1 MMQFQFQFQL
11 FSLFSLLSMASALM
25 ISHRQRVLAPS
36 LSPVIL
42 YASSSSSSQEEEEE
56 EDPSCQS
63 PCWQDI
69 YDADC
74 TMDSFSARFVAS
86 DWIKELPC
94 VQGLGEECPAV
105 PFPAETQLP
114 DIRRGAQL
122 SQSSPVDITNVMEFL
137 NIRRVGTGVDVEKK

>member
-1 MMQFQFQFQL
+1 MMQFQFHFQL
-11 FSLFSLLSMASALM
+11 FSLFTLLSMASALM

-56 EDPSCQS
+56 DPSCHS

-105 PFPAETQLP
+105 PFPAATQLP

-137 NIRRVGTGVDVEKK
+137 NIRRVTGVVDVEKK